1 MPTGRAGK
9 RRLPAGLLLLTAFVL
24 HNLEEA
30 VAYRAMHAEIRAAL
44 TAQGVPWWSPTPDQ
58 FSMVLALLT
67 LAVANLIIW
76 AVQGE
81 ATHGKLQTLRILAAI
96 LLINIAVPHVPAAQ
110 LLGGYAPGL
119 LTALAINLPVGLV
132 VLQMLRRERRPR

>member
-1 MPTGRAGK
+1 MPGGPAGR
-9 RRLPAGLLLLTAFVL
+9 RRLPAGLLLLAAFIL

-30 VAYRAMHAEIRAAL
+30 LAYRAMHGEIRATLA
-44 TAQGVPWWSPTPDQ
+44 ARGVPWWSPSPDQ
-58 FSMVLALLT
+58 FSMALALLT
-67 LAVANLIIW
+67 LAVANLIVW

-81 ATHGKLQTLRILAAI
+81 PTHGKVQALRILAAI

-119 LTALAINLPVGLV
+119 LTAVAINLPVGLA
-132 VLQMLRRERRPR
+132 VLRMLRRERPAG